1 MYEKVC
7 SWCNELISVEKQ
19 VLFASH
25 VAVCKMNPNAEER
38 NKKNSDRLKGVLK
51 VERIELDKDC
61 PGCGELF
68 KIIATESEIR
78 NNKVKSFC
86 SRKCANKR
94 RHSNETKIK
103 IGKTLLE
110 GGKRFSPPKREKS
123 SITFTCLKCG
133 KEGID
138 NRYNKNRK
146 YHIDC
151 WTSISGGIKKG
162 SSRGKSGWYRGYW
175 CDSSYELAYLI
186 YNLDNSILIERN
198 KNGFEYTHNDKKHL
212 FYPDFIIDG
221 KYIEIK
227 NYKSELTDS
236 KISQFPYDIEI
247 YYKEEMKP
255 FIEYVKNKYG
265 KDFIRLYE

>member
-7 SWCNELISVEKQ
+7 KWCDVLITVEKQ
-19 VLFASH
+19 QSFASH
-25 VAVCKMNPNAEER
+25 VAGCSMNPKVEER
-38 NKKNSDRLKGVLK
+38 YKRNSERFKGVLK
-51 VERIELDKDC
+51 VERIEIVKEC
-61 PGCGELF
+61 PKCKETF
-68 KIIATESEIR
+68 KVIATESEIR
-78 NNKVKSFC
+78 RNKVRVFC
-86 SRKCANKR
+86 SRKCSNGRIHSEQTKEKMSLASTGIVPYNKGIK
-94 RHSNETKIK
+94 KIK
-103 IGKTLLE
+103 K
-110 GGKRFSPPKREKS
+110 
-123 SITFTCLKCG
+123 FTCIKCG
-133 KEGID
+133 KEGIIKK
-138 NRYNKNRK
+138 YNNKQK
-146 YHIDC
+146 YHSEC
-151 WTSISGGIKKG
+151 WRLSSGGIRHG
-162 SSRGKSGWYRGYW
+162 SSRGKSGWYKGYW

-198 KNGFEYTHNDKKHL
+198 KNGFEYTHNDEKHL